1 MSGKIINTYI
11 DWKITNKNGDTM
23 VKEQGK
29 WHYRTEITE
38 WFKKIIIVFNS
49 YPTNERW
56 IQLQEDM

>member
-1 MSGKIINTYI
+1 
-11 DWKITNKNGDTM
+11 M